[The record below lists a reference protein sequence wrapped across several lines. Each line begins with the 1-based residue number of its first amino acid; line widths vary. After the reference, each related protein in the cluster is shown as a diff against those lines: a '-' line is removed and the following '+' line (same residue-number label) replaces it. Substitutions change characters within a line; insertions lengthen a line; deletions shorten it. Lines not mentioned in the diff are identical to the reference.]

1 MNTARLSLP
10 IVAAIL
16 AGIAWPVLAAP
27 AGELVQVRQD
37 FSADPGWEGVTNRV
51 ECSECPTVRQD
62 FGWSPTTHASR
73 VPGEIGGVIWRS
85 TTPAWYAMPFGR
97 PLSFSHALSAS
108 GTIALMPGSH
118 GEAYFGFFDAHR
130 PGWRMW
136 SSLAVR
142 LMPWNGGALQVDYK
156 TGLGKSGMQE
166 PPIFLKPD
174 GQPHQWALTY
184 TPEARPGLRWPEA
197 QMPAW
202 LERSWRSESHILR
215 RAQADQPGLTH
226 ERLRQLLAAASEQGL
241 VENWN
246 RKGRELHW
254 ALTDSPEHWKGRIT
268 FALDDQRATF
278 YLLPGHADEP
288 ANINRFGLF
297 NEQIYSGRSEFYL
310 GELVVNGE
318 PIDLRRDPHW
328 EGRGNR
334 VTFIER
340 DFHERQNFGFS
351 ETHWAGAAPGEIGG
365 RF

>member
-1 MNTARLSLP
+1 
-10 IVAAIL
+10 
-16 AGIAWPVLAAP
+16 
-27 AGELVQVRQD
+27 
-37 FSADPGWEGVTNRV
+37 
-51 ECSECPTVRQD
+51 
-62 FGWSPTTHASR
+62 
-73 VPGEIGGVIWRS
+73 
-85 TTPAWYAMPFGR
+85 
-97 PLSFSHALSAS
+97 
-108 GTIALMPGSH
+108 
-118 GEAYFGFFDAHR
+118 
-130 PGWRMW
+130 
-136 SSLAVR
+136 
-142 LMPWNGGALQVDYK
+142 
-156 TGLGKSGMQE
+156 
-166 PPIFLKPD
+166 
-174 GQPHQWALTY
+174 
-184 TPEARPGLRWPEA
+184 
-197 QMPAW
+197 MPAW